1 MRNLYSVLKLSRR
14 ANSEDIKTAYWRL
27 AKRFHPDVNAGDK
40 EAERWTKEINRAY
53 EVLGDPDARAAYDLE
68 SSRRR
73 AKARRS
79 FWSAAAAGAV
89 TFMLTAASISTMM
102 VWKPQI
108 RIPKS
113 VTLVANAPAQE
124 RAPSSSARSENPA
137 RSAEPSEP
145 ASASLPGASTEL
157 PASRSSAST
166 SSQATSTPLTDRE
179 VRTSSAPL
187 PSSVLMEQA
196 PEKGEPGAAPS
207 ESTRADL
214 PGPPT
219 PREPD
224 RQPPSRAEL
233 ASVGSP
239 EAIQPALKVTVDQK
253 SSGEPTR
260 RNDDRK
266 EVVAA
271 QTINKK
277 PKKHVNAGAVAAA
290 TPSKLQASERVPHL
304 VSRGATA
311 LRFPSAD
318 EPFVNLGVR
327 NK

>member
-14 ANSEDIKTAYWRL
+14 ANSRDIKTAYWTL
-27 AKRFHPDVNAGDK
+27 AKQFHPDVNAGDK

-68 SSRRR
+68 YSRLR

-79 FWSAAAAGAV
+79 FWGAAAAGAA
-89 TFMLTAASISTMM
+89 TFILLVASISMTM

-113 VTLVANAPAQE
+113 VTLVASAPSQE
-124 RAPSSSARSENPA
+124 RTPPSSVRSERPE

-145 ASASLPGASTEL
+145 ASILLPSASTEL
-157 PASRSSAST
+157 PAST
-166 SSQATSTPLTDRE
+166 SSQVTTTTLTDRE
-179 VRTSSAPL
+179 ERTLSQPL
-187 PSSVLMEQA
+187 PSSVVTEQV
-196 PEKGEPGAAPS
+196 PKEDELGAAPS
-207 ESTRADL
+207 EPTRADL

-224 RQPPSRAEL
+224 RQPPSRTGL
-233 ASVGSP
+233 VNVGSL
-239 EAIQPALKVTVDQK
+239 EAMQPTPTVTIDQK
-253 SSGEPTR
+253 SSSELTQRDGGL
-260 RNDDRK
+260 K
-266 EVVAA
+266 EEVAVK
-271 QTINKK
+271 TIHRK
-277 PKKHVNAGAVAAA
+277 PKKPLNAATVAA
-290 TPSKLQASERVPHL
+290 TPGKLQASERVPHL

-311 LRFPSAD
+311 MRFPSAD

-327 NK
+327 NR